1 MRHLFV
7 DAPRIGAWLRDF
19 WVEDAGARKQYATT
33 DDPSKLHELREQE
46 LNLLAELIAI
56 SAEYSETR
64 DFNGALAEF
73 YPADVITGRR

>member
-1 MRHLFV
+1 MRHLV
-7 DAPRIGAWLRDF
+7 VKALRLRAWLQGLVVEHTGAWMP
-19 WVEDAGARKQYATT
+19 YATT

-64 DFNGALAEF
+64 DFNSALAELH
-73 YPADVITGRR
+73 PADLITGRR